1 MNLQK
6 YHQIKNHQIKEKIMK
21 KSMAVAVAF
30 AMMTGALAGCAGS
43 SSGVEE
49 ESTKAKVQE
58 PEYQGKLD
66 LINPTA
72 YNNVYGLDLEKGT
85 YLSIIGKRSDDA
97 YWKEIQKGIKQAVA
111 DINAELG
118 YEGSDKVK
126 ATFNAPAKA
135 DDVDQQVNI
144 LDEELS
150 RYPEAVAISV
160 ADIKACE
167 VQFDLATE
175 NNIPIV
181 TYDSGTDYD
190 GVMASVATDNQAA
203 GKEVADKMGEAL
215 EKTGEVLVFSHDSKS
230 QAAIDRTL
238 SFIDEIKAA
247 YPEVSIV
254 ETYAMDRLDL
264 YKEKVAEEINAGTYD
279 LETKTY
285 TGDGSNTDAWT
296 TESSDSSKTTVASTS
311 ESTSNAADASNTA
324 GVTASNTAGAT
335 GSTATSSTDGT
346 AVSPTDGT
354 ATDASAQGTEEAPK
368 IQASDITEENVI
380 DYIFAKHP
388 NAKGIY
394 ATNSE
399 VMNLVLSGLDRNEID
414 TENLVTMGFDVNDKV
429 KTALEEGTI
438 DGVVLQNPFGMGYA
452 SVIAAARAA
461 LDMANE
467 AVVNTGYTWVTKD
480 NYKEDAIQAVMY

>member
-1 MNLQK
+1 MMNLR
-6 YHQIKNHQIKEKIMK
+6 KN
-21 KSMAVAVAF
+21 VAVALVL
-30 AMMTGALAGCAGS
+30 AMTTGLLAGCGS
-43 SSGVEE
+43 SSSSRED
-49 ESTKAKVQE
+49 ESAKAKVQE
-58 PEYQGKLD
+58 PDYQEKLD
-66 LINPTA
+66 LIDPTA
-72 YNNVYGLDLEKGT
+72 YNNVYGLKLEKGT

-97 YWKEIQKGIKQAVA
+97 YWKEIQKGVKQAVA
-111 DINAELG
+111 DINKELG

-126 ATFNAPAKA
+126 ATFNAPATP

-175 NNIPIV
+175 NNIPV
-181 TYDSGTDYD
+181 VAFDSGTDYD
-190 GVMASVATDNQAA
+190 GVMATVATDNQAT
-203 GKEVADKMGEAL
+203 GKEVADKMGEAM
-215 EKTGEVLVFSHDSKS
+215 EKTGEILVFSHDSKS

-238 SFIDEIKAA
+238 SFIDEMKAA
-247 YPEVSIV
+247 YPEISIV

-264 YKEKVAEEINAGTYD
+264 YKETVAADINAGSYD

-285 TGDGSNTDAWT
+285 TGDGTITDQWT
-296 TESSDSSKTTVASTS
+296 TDSSDTSKTTSTENTASETTASTDSTEGAATDSSGQTTS
-311 ESTSNAADASNTA
+311 ETT
-324 GVTASNTAGAT
+324 
-335 GSTATSSTDGT
+335 GT
-346 AVSPTDGT
+346 AE
-354 ATDASAQGTEEAPK
+354 AEAPK
-368 IQASDITEENVI
+368 IQASDITEENVM

-388 NAKGIY
+388 NAKGVY

-399 VMNLVLSGLDRNEID
+399 VMNLVLSAYDRNEID

-429 KTALEEGTI
+429 KAALEEGSI
-438 DGVVLQNPFGMGYA
+438 DGLVLQNPFGMGYA
-452 SVIAAARAA
+452 AVIATARAA

-467 AVVNTGYTWVTKD
+467 ALVNTGYTWVTQD

>member
-1 MNLQK
+1 MNLR
-6 YHQIKNHQIKEKIMK
+6 KN
-21 KSMAVAVAF
+21 VAVAL
-30 AMMTGALAGCAGS
+30 ALAITTGLLVGCGS
-43 SSGVEE
+43 SSSSGED
-49 ESTKAKVQE
+49 ESAKAKVQE
-58 PEYQGKLD
+58 PDYQAKLD
-66 LINPTA
+66 LIDPTA
-72 YNNVYGLDLEKGT
+72 YNNVYGLKLEKGT

-97 YWKEIQKGIKQAVA
+97 YWKEIQKGVKQAVA
-111 DINAELG
+111 DINKELG

-126 ATFNAPAKA
+126 ATFNAPATP

-175 NNIPIV
+175 NNIPV
-181 TYDSGTDYD
+181 VAFDSGTDYD
-190 GVMASVATDNQAA
+190 GVMATVATNNQAT

-215 EKTGEVLVFSHDSKS
+215 EKTGEILVFSHDSKS

-247 YPEVSIV
+247 YPEISIV

-264 YKEKVAEEINAGTYD
+264 YKERVAADINAGSYD

-285 TGDGSNTDAWT
+285 TGDGTITDQWT
-296 TESSDSSKTTVASTS
+296 TDSSDTSKTTSTENTASETTASTDSTESAATDSSGQTTS
-311 ESTSNAADASNTA
+311 ETT
-324 GVTASNTAGAT
+324 
-335 GSTATSSTDGT
+335 GT
-346 AVSPTDGT
+346 AE
-354 ATDASAQGTEEAPK
+354 AEAPK
-368 IQASDITEENVI
+368 IQASDITEENVM

-388 NAKGIY
+388 NAKGVY

-399 VMNLVLSGLDRNEID
+399 VMNLVLSAYDRNEID

-429 KTALEEGTI
+429 KGALEEGTI
-438 DGVVLQNPFGMGYA
+438 DGIILQNPFGMGYA
-452 SVIAAARAA
+452 AVIATARAA

-467 AVVNTGYTWVTKD
+467 ALVNTGYTWVTQD

>member
-1 MNLQK
+1 MNLQ
-6 YHQIKNHQIKEKIMK
+6 KNHQIKEKIMK

-97 YWKEIQKGIKQAVA
+97 YWKEIQKGVKQAVA

-203 GKEVADKMGEAL
+203 GKEVADKMGEVL

-285 TGDGSNTDAWT
+285 TGDGSNTDTWT

-311 ESTSNAADASNTA
+311 ESTSNTAD
-324 GVTASNTAGAT
+324 ASNTAGAT
-335 GSTATSSTDGT
+335 GNTATSATDGT
-346 AVSPTDGT
+346 AVSSADGT
-354 ATDASAQGTEEAPK
+354 AIDASAQGTEEAPK

-429 KTALEEGTI
+429 KTALKEGTI

>member
-1 MNLQK
+1 MNLR
-6 YHQIKNHQIKEKIMK
+6 KN
-21 KSMAVAVAF
+21 VAVAL
-30 AMMTGALAGCAGS
+30 ALAITTGLLVGCGS
-43 SSGVEE
+43 SSSSGED
-49 ESTKAKVQE
+49 ESAKAKVQE
-58 PEYQGKLD
+58 PDYQAKLD
-66 LINPTA
+66 LIDPTA
-72 YNNVYGLDLEKGT
+72 YNNVYGLKLEKGT

-97 YWKEIQKGIKQAVA
+97 YWKEIQKGVKQAVA
-111 DINAELG
+111 DINKELG

-126 ATFNAPAKA
+126 ATFNAPATP

-175 NNIPIV
+175 NNIPV
-181 TYDSGTDYD
+181 VAFDSGTDYD
-190 GVMASVATDNQAA
+190 GVMATVATDNQAT
-203 GKEVADKMGEAL
+203 GKEVADKMGEAM
-215 EKTGEVLVFSHDSKS
+215 EKTGEILVFSHDSKS

-238 SFIDEIKAA
+238 SFIDEMKAA
-247 YPEVSIV
+247 YPEISIV

-264 YKEKVAEEINAGTYD
+264 YKERVAADINAGSYD

-285 TGDGSNTDAWT
+285 TGDGTITDQWT
-296 TESSDSSKTTVASTS
+296 TDSSDTSKTTSTENTASETTASTDSTESAATDSSGQTTS
-311 ESTSNAADASNTA
+311 ETT
-324 GVTASNTAGAT
+324 
-335 GSTATSSTDGT
+335 GT
-346 AVSPTDGT
+346 AE
-354 ATDASAQGTEEAPK
+354 AEAPK
-368 IQASDITEENVI
+368 IQASDITEENVM

-388 NAKGIY
+388 NAKGVY

-399 VMNLVLSGLDRNEID
+399 VMNLVLSAYDRNEID

-429 KTALEEGTI
+429 KGALEEGTI
-438 DGVVLQNPFGMGYA
+438 DGIILQNPFGMGYA
-452 SVIAAARAA
+452 AVIATARAA

-467 AVVNTGYTWVTKD
+467 ALVNTGYTWVTQD

>member
-1 MNLQK
+1 MNLR
-6 YHQIKNHQIKEKIMK
+6 KN
-21 KSMAVAVAF
+21 VAVAL
-30 AMMTGALAGCAGS
+30 ALAITTGLLVGCGS
-43 SSGVEE
+43 SSSSGED
-49 ESTKAKVQE
+49 ESAKAKVQE
-58 PEYQGKLD
+58 PDYQAKLD
-66 LINPTA
+66 LIDPTA
-72 YNNVYGLDLEKGT
+72 YNNVYGLKLEKGT

-97 YWKEIQKGIKQAVA
+97 YWKEIQKGVKQAVA
-111 DINAELG
+111 DINKELG

-126 ATFNAPAKA
+126 ATFNAPATP

-175 NNIPIV
+175 NNIPV
-181 TYDSGTDYD
+181 VAFDSGTDYD
-190 GVMASVATDNQAA
+190 GVMATVATDNQAT
-203 GKEVADKMGEAL
+203 GKEVADKMGEAM
-215 EKTGEVLVFSHDSKS
+215 EKTGEILVFSHDSKS

-238 SFIDEIKAA
+238 SFIDETKAA
-247 YPEVSIV
+247 YPEISIV

-264 YKEKVAEEINAGTYD
+264 YKETVAADINAGSYD

-285 TGDGSNTDAWT
+285 TGDGIITDQWT
-296 TESSDSSKTTVASTS
+296 TDSSDTSKTTSTENTASETTASTDSTEGAATDSSGQTTS
-311 ESTSNAADASNTA
+311 ETT
-324 GVTASNTAGAT
+324 
-335 GSTATSSTDGT
+335 GT
-346 AVSPTDGT
+346 AE
-354 ATDASAQGTEEAPK
+354 AEAQK
-368 IQASDITEENVI
+368 IQASDITEENVM

-388 NAKGIY
+388 NAKGVY

-399 VMNLVLSGLDRNEID
+399 VMNLVLSAYDRNEID

-429 KTALEEGTI
+429 KAALEEGRI
-438 DGVVLQNPFGMGYA
+438 DGLVLQNPFGMGYA
-452 SVIAAARAA
+452 AVIATARAA

-467 AVVNTGYTWVTKD
+467 ALVNTGYTWVTQD

>member
-1 MNLQK
+1 MMNLR
-6 YHQIKNHQIKEKIMK
+6 KN
-21 KSMAVAVAF
+21 VAVALAL
-30 AMMTGALAGCAGS
+30 AMTTGLLAGCGS
-43 SSGVEE
+43 SSSSGED
-49 ESTKAKVQE
+49 ESAKAKVQE
-58 PEYQGKLD
+58 PDYQAKLD
-66 LINPTA
+66 LIDPTA
-72 YNNVYGLDLEKGT
+72 YNNVYGLKLEKGT

-97 YWKEIQKGIKQAVA
+97 YWKEIQKGVKQAVA
-111 DINAELG
+111 DINKELG

-126 ATFNAPAKA
+126 ATFNAPATP

-175 NNIPIV
+175 NNIPV
-181 TYDSGTDYD
+181 VVYDSGTDYD
-190 GVMASVATDNQAA
+190 GVMATAATDNQAT
-203 GKEVADKMGEAL
+203 GKEVADKMGEAM
-215 EKTGEVLVFSHDSKS
+215 EKTGEILVFSHDSKS

-264 YKEKVAEEINAGTYD
+264 YKERVAADINAGSYD

-285 TGDGSNTDAWT
+285 TGDGTITDQWT
-296 TESSDSSKTTVASTS
+296 TDSSDTSKTTSTENTASETTASTGNT
-311 ESTSNAADASNTA
+311 ESA
-324 GVTASNTAGAT
+324 
-335 GSTATSSTDGT
+335 STDSSGQITSETTGT
-346 AVSPTDGT
+346 AE
-354 ATDASAQGTEEAPK
+354 AEAPK

-388 NAKGIY
+388 NAKGVY

-399 VMNLVLSGLDRNEID
+399 VMNLVLSAYDRNEID
-414 TENLVTMGFDVNDKV
+414 TENLVTMGFDVNDEV
-429 KTALEEGTI
+429 KGALEEGTI
-438 DGVVLQNPFGMGYA
+438 DGIILQNPFGMGYA
-452 SVIAAARAA
+452 AVIATARAA

-467 AVVNTGYTWVTKD
+467 ALVNTGYTWVTQD
-480 NYKEDAIQAVMY
+480 NYQEDAIQAVMY

>member
-1 MNLQK
+1 MMNLR
-6 YHQIKNHQIKEKIMK
+6 KN
-21 KSMAVAVAF
+21 VAVAL
-30 AMMTGALAGCAGS
+30 ALAITTGLLAGCGS
-43 SSGVEE
+43 SSSSGED
-49 ESTKAKVQE
+49 ESAKAKVQE
-58 PEYQGKLD
+58 PDYQAKLD
-66 LINPTA
+66 LIDPTA
-72 YNNVYGLDLEKGT
+72 YNNVYGLKLEKGT

-97 YWKEIQKGIKQAVA
+97 YWKEIQKGVKQAVA
-111 DINAELG
+111 DINKELG

-126 ATFNAPAKA
+126 ATFNAPATP

-175 NNIPIV
+175 NNIPV
-181 TYDSGTDYD
+181 VAFDSGTDYD
-190 GVMASVATDNQAA
+190 GVMATVATDNQAT

-215 EKTGEVLVFSHDSKS
+215 EKTGEILVFSHDSKS

-238 SFIDEIKAA
+238 SFIDEMKAA
-247 YPEVSIV
+247 YPEISIV

-264 YKEKVAEEINAGTYD
+264 YKERVAADINAGSYD

-285 TGDGSNTDAWT
+285 TGDGTITDQWT
-296 TESSDSSKTTVASTS
+296 TDSSDTSKTTSTENTVSETTASIDGTESAATDSSGQTTS
-311 ESTSNAADASNTA
+311 ETT
-324 GVTASNTAGAT
+324 
-335 GSTATSSTDGT
+335 GT
-346 AVSPTDGT
+346 AE
-354 ATDASAQGTEEAPK
+354 AEAPK
-368 IQASDITEENVI
+368 IQASDITEENVM

-388 NAKGIY
+388 NAKGVY

-399 VMNLVLSGLDRNEID
+399 VMNLVLSAYDRNEID

-429 KTALEEGTI
+429 KGALEEGTI
-438 DGVVLQNPFGMGYA
+438 DGIILQNPFGMGYA
-452 SVIAAARAA
+452 AVIATARAA

-467 AVVNTGYTWVTKD
+467 ALVNTGYTWVTQD

>member
-1 MNLQK
+1 MNLR
-6 YHQIKNHQIKEKIMK
+6 KNIAL
-21 KSMAVAVAF
+21 AVAL
-30 AMMTGALAGCAGS
+30 AMTTGLLAGCGGS
-43 SSGVEE
+43 SSSDTQE
-49 ESTKAKVQE
+49 ESARAKVQE
-58 PEYQGKLD
+58 PEYQEKLD
-66 LINPTA
+66 LIDPTA
-72 YNNVYGLDLEKGT
+72 YNNVYGLKLEKGT

-97 YWKEIQKGIKQAVA
+97 YWKEIQKGVKQAVA
-111 DINAELG
+111 DLNKELG

-126 ATFNAPAKA
+126 ATFNAPATP

-175 NNIPIV
+175 NDIPV
-181 TYDSGTDYD
+181 VAFDSGTDYD
-190 GVMASVATDNQAA
+190 GVMATVATDNQAT
-203 GKEVADKMGEAL
+203 GKEVADKMGEAM

-238 SFIDEIKAA
+238 SFADEIKAA

-264 YKEKVAEEINAGTYD
+264 YKEKIAAEVNAGTYN
-279 LETKTY
+279 LESKTY
-285 TGDGSNTDAWT
+285 TGDGSITDAWT
-296 TESSDSSKTTVASTS
+296 NGTSDTSKTGADSADSTAASAGSNESSQGST
-311 ESTSNAADASNTA
+311 
-324 GVTASNTAGAT
+324 
-335 GSTATSSTDGT
+335 STATGASTEAGT
-346 AVSPTDGT
+346 DQ
-354 ATDASAQGTEEAPK
+354 ASGQSTEAGAAQTSEETTPQ

-388 NAKGIY
+388 NAKGVY

-399 VMNLVLSGLDRNEID
+399 VMKLVLSGLERNKID
-414 TENLVTMGFDVNDKV
+414 TDRLTIMGFDVNDSV
-429 KTALEEGTI
+429 KAALEDGII
-438 DGVVLQNPFGMGYA
+438 DGVILQNPFGMGYA
-452 SVIAAARAA
+452 SVIATARAA

-467 AVVNTGYTWVTKD
+467 AMVNTGYTWVTKD
-480 NYKEDAIQAVMY
+480 NYKEDAIQAVIY

>member
-1 MNLQK
+1 MNLR
-6 YHQIKNHQIKEKIMK
+6 KN
-21 KSMAVAVAF
+21 VAVAL
-30 AMMTGALAGCAGS
+30 ALAITTGLLVGCGS
-43 SSGVEE
+43 SSSSGED
-49 ESTKAKVQE
+49 ESAKAKVQE
-58 PEYQGKLD
+58 PDYQAKLD
-66 LINPTA
+66 LIDPTA
-72 YNNVYGLDLEKGT
+72 YNNVYGLKLEKGT

-97 YWKEIQKGIKQAVA
+97 YWKEIQKGVKQAVA
-111 DINAELG
+111 DINKELG

-126 ATFNAPAKA
+126 ATFNAPATP

-175 NNIPIV
+175 NNIPV
-181 TYDSGTDYD
+181 VAFDSGTDYD
-190 GVMASVATDNQAA
+190 GVMATVATDNQAT

-215 EKTGEVLVFSHDSKS
+215 EKTGEILVFSHDSKS

-238 SFIDEIKAA
+238 SFIDEMKAA
-247 YPEVSIV
+247 YPEISIV

-264 YKEKVAEEINAGTYD
+264 YKERVAADINAGSYD

-285 TGDGSNTDAWT
+285 TGDGTITDQWT
-296 TESSDSSKTTVASTS
+296 TDSSDTSKTTSTENTASETTASTDSTESAATDSSGQTTS
-311 ESTSNAADASNTA
+311 ETT
-324 GVTASNTAGAT
+324 
-335 GSTATSSTDGT
+335 GT
-346 AVSPTDGT
+346 AE
-354 ATDASAQGTEEAPK
+354 AEAPK
-368 IQASDITEENVI
+368 IQASDITEENVM

-388 NAKGIY
+388 NAKGVY

-399 VMNLVLSGLDRNEID
+399 VMNLVLSAYDRNEID

-429 KTALEEGTI
+429 KGALEEGTI
-438 DGVVLQNPFGMGYA
+438 DGIILQNPFGMGYA
-452 SVIAAARAA
+452 AVIATARAA

-467 AVVNTGYTWVTKD
+467 ALVNTGYTWVTQD
-480 NYKEDAIQAVMY
+480 NYKEDTIQAVMY

>member
-1 MNLQK
+1 MNLR
-6 YHQIKNHQIKEKIMK
+6 KN
-21 KSMAVAVAF
+21 VAVAL
-30 AMMTGALAGCAGS
+30 ALAITTGLLVGCGS
-43 SSGVEE
+43 SSSSGED
-49 ESTKAKVQE
+49 ESAKARVQE
-58 PEYQGKLD
+58 PDYQAKLD
-66 LINPTA
+66 LIDPTA
-72 YNNVYGLDLEKGT
+72 YNNVYGLKLEKGT

-97 YWKEIQKGIKQAVA
+97 YWKEIQKGVKQAVA
-111 DINAELG
+111 DINKELG

-126 ATFNAPAKA
+126 ATFNAPATP

-175 NNIPIV
+175 NNIPV
-181 TYDSGTDYD
+181 VAFDSGTDYD
-190 GVMASVATDNQAA
+190 GVMATVATDNQAT
-203 GKEVADKMGEAL
+203 GKEVADKMGEAM
-215 EKTGEVLVFSHDSKS
+215 EKTGEILVFSHDSKS

-238 SFIDEIKAA
+238 SFIDEMKAA
-247 YPEVSIV
+247 YPEIFIV

-264 YKEKVAEEINAGTYD
+264 YKETVAADINAGSYD

-285 TGDGSNTDAWT
+285 TGDGTITDQWTTDSSDTSKTTSTENTASET
-296 TESSDSSKTTVASTS
+296 TESTDSTEGAATDSSGQTTS
-311 ESTSNAADASNTA
+311 ETT
-324 GVTASNTAGAT
+324 
-335 GSTATSSTDGT
+335 GT
-346 AVSPTDGT
+346 AE
-354 ATDASAQGTEEAPK
+354 AEAPK
-368 IQASDITEENVI
+368 IQASDITEENVM

-388 NAKGIY
+388 NAKGVY

-399 VMNLVLSGLDRNEID
+399 VMNLVLSAYDRNEID

-429 KTALEEGTI
+429 KAALEEGSI
-438 DGVVLQNPFGMGYA
+438 DGLVLQNPFGMGYA
-452 SVIAAARAA
+452 AVIATARAA

-467 AVVNTGYTWVTKD
+467 ALVNTGYTWVTQD

>member
-1 MNLQK
+1 MMNLR
-6 YHQIKNHQIKEKIMK
+6 KN
-21 KSMAVAVAF
+21 VAVALAL
-30 AMMTGALAGCAGS
+30 AMTTGLLAGCGS
-43 SSGVEE
+43 SSSSGED
-49 ESTKAKVQE
+49 ESAKAKVQE
-58 PEYQGKLD
+58 PDYQAKLD
-66 LINPTA
+66 LIDPTA
-72 YNNVYGLDLEKGT
+72 YNNVYGLKLEKGT

-97 YWKEIQKGIKQAVA
+97 YWKEIQKGVKQAVA
-111 DINAELG
+111 DINKELG

-126 ATFNAPAKA
+126 ATFNAPATP

-175 NNIPIV
+175 NNIPV
-181 TYDSGTDYD
+181 VVYDSGTDYD
-190 GVMASVATDNQAA
+190 GVMATAATDNQAT
-203 GKEVADKMGEAL
+203 GKEVADKMGEAM
-215 EKTGEVLVFSHDSKS
+215 EKTGEILVFSHDSKS

-264 YKEKVAEEINAGTYD
+264 YKERVAADINAGSYD

-285 TGDGSNTDAWT
+285 TGDGTITDQWT
-296 TESSDSSKTTVASTS
+296 TDSSDTSKTTSTENTASETTASTGNTESAATDSSGQTTS
-311 ESTSNAADASNTA
+311 ETT
-324 GVTASNTAGAT
+324 
-335 GSTATSSTDGT
+335 GT
-346 AVSPTDGT
+346 AE
-354 ATDASAQGTEEAPK
+354 AEAPK

-388 NAKGIY
+388 NAKGVY

-399 VMNLVLSGLDRNEID
+399 VMNLVLSAYDRNEID
-414 TENLVTMGFDVNDKV
+414 TENLVTMGFDVNDEV
-429 KTALEEGTI
+429 KGALEEGTI
-438 DGVVLQNPFGMGYA
+438 DGIILQNPFGMGYA
-452 SVIAAARAA
+452 AVIATARAA

-467 AVVNTGYTWVTKD
+467 ALVNTGYTWVTQD
-480 NYKEDAIQAVMY
+480 NYQEDAIQAVMY

>member
-1 MNLQK
+1 MNLR
-6 YHQIKNHQIKEKIMK
+6 KN
-21 KSMAVAVAF
+21 VAVAL
-30 AMMTGALAGCAGS
+30 ALAITTGLLVGCGS
-43 SSGVEE
+43 SSSSGED
-49 ESTKAKVQE
+49 ESAKAKVQE
-58 PEYQGKLD
+58 PDYQAKLD
-66 LINPTA
+66 LIDPTA
-72 YNNVYGLDLEKGT
+72 YNNVYGLKLEKGT

-97 YWKEIQKGIKQAVA
+97 YWKEIQKGVKQAVA
-111 DINAELG
+111 DINKELG

-126 ATFNAPAKA
+126 ATFNAPATP

-175 NNIPIV
+175 NNIPV
-181 TYDSGTDYD
+181 VAFDSGTDYD
-190 GVMASVATDNQAA
+190 GVMATVATDNQAT

-215 EKTGEVLVFSHDSKS
+215 EKTGEILVFSHDSKS

-238 SFIDEIKAA
+238 SFIDEMKAA
-247 YPEVSIV
+247 YPEISIV

-264 YKEKVAEEINAGTYD
+264 YKERVAADINAGSYD

-285 TGDGSNTDAWT
+285 TGDGTITDQWT
-296 TESSDSSKTTVASTS
+296 TDSSDTSKTTSTENTASETTASTDS
-311 ESTSNAADASNTA
+311 TESA
-324 GVTASNTAGAT
+324 
-335 GSTATSSTDGT
+335 
-346 AVSPTDGT
+346 
-354 ATDASAQGTEEAPK
+354 ATDSSGQTTSETTETAEAEAPK
-368 IQASDITEENVI
+368 IQASDITEENVM

-388 NAKGIY
+388 NAKGVY

-399 VMNLVLSGLDRNEID
+399 VMNLVLSAYDRNEID

-429 KTALEEGTI
+429 KGALEEGTI
-438 DGVVLQNPFGMGYA
+438 DGIILQNPFGMGYA
-452 SVIAAARAA
+452 AVIATARAA

-467 AVVNTGYTWVTKD
+467 ALVNTGYTWVTQD

>member
-1 MNLQK
+1 MNLR
-6 YHQIKNHQIKEKIMK
+6 KN
-21 KSMAVAVAF
+21 VAVAL
-30 AMMTGALAGCAGS
+30 ALAITTGLLVGCGS
-43 SSGVEE
+43 SSSSGED
-49 ESTKAKVQE
+49 ESAKAKVQE
-58 PEYQGKLD
+58 PDYQAKLD
-66 LINPTA
+66 LIDPTA
-72 YNNVYGLDLEKGT
+72 YNNVYGLKLEKGT

-97 YWKEIQKGIKQAVA
+97 YWKEIQKGVKQAVA
-111 DINAELG
+111 DINKELG

-126 ATFNAPAKA
+126 ATFNAPATP

-175 NNIPIV
+175 NNIPV
-181 TYDSGTDYD
+181 VAFDSGTDYD
-190 GVMASVATDNQAA
+190 GVMATVATDNQAT

-215 EKTGEVLVFSHDSKS
+215 EKTGEILVFSHDSKS

-247 YPEVSIV
+247 YPEISIV

-264 YKEKVAEEINAGTYD
+264 YKERVAADINAGSYD

-285 TGDGSNTDAWT
+285 TGDGTITDQWT
-296 TESSDSSKTTVASTS
+296 TDSSDTSKTTSTENTASETTASTDSTESAATDSSGQTTS
-311 ESTSNAADASNTA
+311 ETT
-324 GVTASNTAGAT
+324 
-335 GSTATSSTDGT
+335 GT
-346 AVSPTDGT
+346 AE
-354 ATDASAQGTEEAPK
+354 AEAPK
-368 IQASDITEENVI
+368 IQASDITEENVM

-388 NAKGIY
+388 NAKGVY

-399 VMNLVLSGLDRNEID
+399 VMNLVLSAYDRNEID

-429 KTALEEGTI
+429 KGALEEGTI
-438 DGVVLQNPFGMGYA
+438 DGIILQNPFGMGYA
-452 SVIAAARAA
+452 AVIATARAA

-467 AVVNTGYTWVTKD
+467 ALVNTGYTWVTQD